1 MRKIIGMS
9 LVAVLLGSTLLW
21 AGGARESSDG
31 LEIVAS
37 TGHIGDAVA
46 RIAPDA
52 NLRVLMGPGSDPHS
66 YTPTT
71 REAQALERADIV
83 FWNGL
88 ELEIQMVGVF
98 EGLGDR
104 AFEVGHAV
112 PEQML
117 LSWEGHHDHD
127 GHDEHDD
134 DDDHHDDDHD
144 EHDGHDHEHDDD
156 DHGHGDDHDAEHDDD
171 HGHDDDHHDDHDHDD
186 EVDHDHGAYD
196 PHLWWD
202 LDIWALAVQA
212 MADRISEQ
220 DPTNASLYQSNAAD
234 YIAELRDLQA
244 YATAR
249 FREVPAS
256 ERFLVTSHD
265 AFGYL
270 SRAYGFQSRGITGI
284 STEDEAGVR
293 DLQELAQ
300 FIVDN
305 NVQAVFFETIED
317 RRSVV
322 ALEEAVAGRGG
333 QVAVSDVPLYSGAL
347 GERSP
352 VNTFDGA
359 YRHNVDAIV
368 DTILGNR

>member
-1 MRKIIGMS
+1 MRKIIVAS
-9 LVAVLLGSTLLW
+9 LVALVLSTTWLW
-21 AGGARESSDG
+21 AGGSPERAGG
-31 LEIVAS
+31 LDIVAS
-37 TGHIGDAVA
+37 TGHIGDAVE

-52 NLRVLMGPGSDPHS
+52 NLQVLIGPGSDPHT

-71 REAQALERADIV
+71 REAQAIERADIV

-104 AFEVGHAV
+104 AFAVGEAV
-112 PEQML
+112 PEHML
-117 LSWEGHHDHD
+117 LAFEGHHDH
-127 GHDEHDD
+127 G
-134 DDDHHDDDHD
+134 HDDDH
-144 EHDGHDHEHDDD
+144 
-156 DHGHGDDHDAEHDDD
+156 DD
-171 HGHDDDHHDDHDHDD
+171 HGHDDDHDDHGHDDDHDDHGHDDDHDDHGHDDDHDDHGHDHDHDD
-186 EVDHDHGAYD
+186 HGHGQYD

-202 LDIWALAVQA
+202 IDIWVSAVQA
-212 MADRISEQ
+212 IADRIAEQ
-220 DPTNASLYQSNAAD
+220 DPENASLYQSNATD
-234 YIAELRDLQA
+234 YIAELRDLQS

-256 ERFLVTSHD
+256 QRVLVSSHD
-265 AFGYL
+265 GFGYL

-284 STEDEAGVR
+284 STEDEASVR

-305 NVQAVFFETIED
+305 DVRAVFFETIVD

-322 ALEEAVAGRGG
+322 ALEEAVASRGG
-333 QVAVSDVPLYSGAL
+333 QIVVSDVPLYSGAL
-347 GERSP
+347 GESP
-352 VNTFDGA
+352 PTNTFEGA

>member
-1 MRKIIGMS
+1 MRKIIVTS
-9 LVAVLLGSTLLW
+9 LVALVLSTTLLW
-21 AGGARESSDG
+21 AGGAPERAGG
-31 LEIVAS
+31 LTIVAS

-52 NLRVLMGPGSDPHS
+52 NLQVLMGPGSDPHS

-71 REAQALERADIV
+71 REAQAIERADIV

-104 AFEVGHAV
+104 AFAVGEAV
-112 PEQML
+112 PERML
-117 LSWEGHHDHD
+117 LAFE
-127 GHDEHDD
+127 GHDEHGHDD
-134 DDDHHDDDHD
+134 DHDDEHRDDDHDDEHHDDDHD
-144 EHDGHDHEHDDD
+144 DEHDDEHDDD
-156 DHGHGDDHDAEHDDD
+156 EHHEDEHDEDHADEHHEDGHGQ
-171 HGHDDDHHDDHDHDD
+171 
-186 EVDHDHGAYD
+186 YD

-202 LDIWALAVQA
+202 IDIWVSAVQA
-212 MADRISEQ
+212 IADRITEQ
-220 DPTNASLYQSNAAD
+220 DPDNASLYQSNATD
-234 YIAELRDLQA
+234 YIAELRDLQS

-256 ERFLVTSHD
+256 QRVLVTSHD
-265 AFGYL
+265 GFGYL

-284 STEDEAGVR
+284 STEDEASVR

-305 NVQAVFFETIED
+305 DVRAVFFETIED

-333 QVAVSDVPLYSGAL
+333 QIVVSDVPLYSGAL
-347 GERSP
+347 GESSP
-352 VNTFDGA
+352 TNTFEGA

-368 DTILGNR
+368 DTIIGNR